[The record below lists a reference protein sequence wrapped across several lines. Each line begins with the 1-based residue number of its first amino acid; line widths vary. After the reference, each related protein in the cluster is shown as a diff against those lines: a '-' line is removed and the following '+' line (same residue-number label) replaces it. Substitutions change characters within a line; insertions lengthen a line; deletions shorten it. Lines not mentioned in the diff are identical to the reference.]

1 MMRIKLLAA
10 RFIIG
15 VLLWVVL
22 MEFALYVSRVHAEL
36 PPHRPAAYPFDLAEP
51 PVVGNVRASAEKA
64 GIRTGDRL
72 LRMNGK
78 PVTGHDTLDRAI
90 AKAQAGDTM
99 VLEVESPAGPRT
111 VTLTLDLRNRQG
123 DARLTLFFQ
132 YFCLVVCI
140 GLGFFVAFLRPLDHR
155 AWILLA
161 LLNAF
166 PHLFRFIF
174 VPFTDNWRFLNYALH
189 LTAPATWSMCMLL
202 LGMHFPETYPWP
214 RWLRRIMYALA
225 TMVGTLGILTAIL
238 QYAIRENRALF
249 QTMLPF
255 VGFLQG
261 PANLM
266 AFLSVSWYFASIW
279 RHWRKTKSPDTKRK
293 LTLLISGSTI
303 AFAPACIA
311 TIRAIVLQQPLMHG
325 LPPLLGLAI
334 VGLMALFPITLAYVV
349 IVHRAL
355 DLRMVL
361 RTGLK
366 YALAQRG
373 VRVLQALVTMSA
385 FLYAFSVA
393 EHRTNTPQKLI
404 LVSSAFLFA
413 ALLQILAQRWMAWVD
428 RRFFRQA
435 YDSEQLLGELS
446 DEVRTIL
453 DRDRLLETVCRRISE
468 SLHVPRIAFL
478 LRDGH
483 SYAPAFALGYG
494 ETPTPTFAPEDPVA
508 SRLKLVKAPQTL
520 YFDDPQS
527 WVNRDLGSHPD
538 RSRLAALDA
547 QVLLPL
553 EWRDELAGFV
563 ALSPKLSDE
572 PYSRTDLSLL
582 RSVAA
587 QTGLALENSRLTTE
601 VAAEAAQREGLN
613 RELEIAREVQHR
625 LFPQKRPQIEG
636 LEYAG
641 VCRPALSVGGDYYDY
656 MALSEGR
663 LCLAVGDVS
672 GKGIPAA
679 ILMAVLQTSV
689 RGQAMVQN
697 PDLSALIANVNLLV
711 DEASAKGHFATL
723 FYAQFNPQTKLL
735 RYVNAGH
742 NPPFLIR
749 ADGSHELLKS
759 TGVAVGWTKRA
770 VFREAQTQLYSGDT
784 LFLYTDGFTEAM
796 DHHREEFGEER
807 LLATA
812 LQCRALHP
820 EAILPAMLHAVDRF
834 TAGAPQ
840 TDDMTMIALKVK

>member
-1 MMRIKLLAA
+1 MTCNKLLPA
-10 RFIIG
+10 RILIG
-15 VLLWVVL
+15 VVL
-22 MEFALYVSRVHAEL
+22 VLVMTEWSMYVSRVRHEL
-36 PPHRPAAYPFDLAEP
+36 PPHRPAAYPFDLADP
-51 PVVGNVRASAEKA
+51 PVVGQVRDSAKRA
-64 GIRTGDRL
+64 GIRPGDRL
-72 LRMNGK
+72 FRINNL
-78 PVTGHDTLDRAI
+78 PVTAHATLDRAV
-90 AKAQAGDTM
+90 ANAQAGDTM
-99 VLEVESPAGPRT
+99 TLEVESPNGPRI

-123 DARLTLFFQ
+123 DAQLTLFFQ
-132 YFCLVVCI
+132 YFCLVFCI
-140 GLGFFVAFLRPLDHR
+140 ALSFLVAFLRPLDRR

-166 PHLFRFIF
+166 PHLFRFTYI
-174 VPFTDNWRFLNYALH
+174 PFFDAPRFLNYALH
-189 LTAPATWSMCMLL
+189 LPAPAIWSMCMLL

-214 RWLRRIMYALA
+214 RWLTRIMYTLA
-225 TMVGTLGILTAIL
+225 AIVAMLGLLTAIL
-238 QYAIRENRALF
+238 QYAVRENTTLF
-249 QTMLPF
+249 KAMLPY
-255 VGFLQG
+255 VRFLQG

-266 AFLSVSWYFASIW
+266 AFLSVTWYFVSIT
-279 RHWRKTKSPDTKRK
+279 RHWRRATAPDTRRK
-293 LTLLISGSTI
+293 LALLHIGSTV
-303 AFAPACIA
+303 AFLPSCLA
-311 TIRAIVLQQPLMHG
+311 TIRAMILQKPLTYG
-325 LPPLLGLAI
+325 LPPLLTVSILGM
-334 VGLMALFPITLAYVV
+334 MALFPLTLAYIV

-373 VRVLQALVTMSA
+373 VRILQALVTIGA
-385 FLYAFSVA
+385 FLYAFSIA

-413 ALLQILAQRWMAWVD
+413 VILQALAQRLMAWVD

-435 YDSEQLLGELS
+435 YNSEQILSDLS

-453 DRDRLLETVCRRISE
+453 DRDHLLETVCRRISE

-478 LRDGH
+478 LRNGH
-483 SYAPAFALGYG
+483 AYAPAFALGYN
-494 ETPTPTFAPEDPVA
+494 ETPTAEFSPEDPVA
-508 SRLKLVKAPQTL
+508 TRLKQSGTPQTL

-527 WVNRDLGSHPD
+527 WVNRDLEAHPD

-553 EWRDELAGFV
+553 ELRDNLEGFV
-563 ALSPKLSDE
+563 ALGPKLSDE

-587 QTGLALENSRLTTE
+587 QTGLAIENSRLTAT
-601 VAAEAAQREGLN
+601 VAAEAAQRERLN
-613 RELEIAREVQHR
+613 RELEIARDVQHR
-625 LFPQKRPQIEG
+625 LFPQKRPEIEG
-636 LEYAG
+636 IQYAG
-641 VCRPALSVGGDYYDY
+641 MCRPALSVGGDYYDY

-689 RGQAMVQN
+689 RGQAMVMN

-711 DEASAKGHFATL
+711 DESSAKGHFATL
-723 FYAQFNPQTKLL
+723 FYAQYNPSLKRL

-749 ADGSHELLKS
+749 ADGSHEVLKS
-759 TGVAVGWTKRA
+759 TGVAIGWTKRA
-770 VFREAQTQLYSGDT
+770 VFREAQVHLNSGDT

-796 DHHREEFGEER
+796 NHSSEEFGEER
-807 LLATA
+807 LLQIA
-812 LQCRALHP
+812 LQCRPLHP
-820 EAILPAMLHAVDRF
+820 EAILPAVLHTVDRF

-840 TDDMTMIALKVK
+840 NDDMTMIVLKVL